1 MGLVGINP
9 DHSDSIT
16 RSRLSRIAIYGNFL
30 NEIHVRHGVKTRVVA
45 QAAWVVAPS
54 LLIKLAI
61 LSGLEYKID
70 HFP

>member
-9 DHSDSIT
+9 DHSDFIT
-16 RSRLSRIAIYGNFL
+16 RSRLARIAIYGKFL
-30 NEIHVRHGVKTRVVA
+30 NEIHVWHGVQTRVVA